1 MQTVNLRLYLTL
13 LYLSARPEREREREC
28 VYVCMLYVC
37 VVGVFTRVTKRH
49 HSGCHGY
56 RQQRGYVTY

>member
-13 LYLSARPEREREREC
+13 LCLSARSERDS
-28 VYVCMLYVC
+28 VCMYVC